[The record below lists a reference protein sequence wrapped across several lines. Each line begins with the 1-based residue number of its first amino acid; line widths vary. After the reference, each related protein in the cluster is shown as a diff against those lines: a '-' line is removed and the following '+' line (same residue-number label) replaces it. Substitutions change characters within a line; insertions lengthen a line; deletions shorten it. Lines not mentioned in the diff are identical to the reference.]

1 MSLSSRKDDVQFV
14 IEIKPELEL
23 FLGIGLVRNAEY
35 VGLYFNLTAWSHY
48 INGMVQTGAT
58 QSASNMI
65 RLSLS

>member
-23 FLGIGLVRNAEY
+23 FLGIGLVRNTEY
-35 VGLYFNLTAWSHY
+35 VGLYFNLTAWSDH
-48 INGMVQTGAT
+48 INGMVQIGAT
-58 QSASNMI
+58 QSAFNMI